1 MNNINELLVNTPE
14 YTLIKEFDN
23 LSERML
29 KEFDNDLTIVFD
41 TSVWK
46 YKVIS
51 IKNLIATGIAEVY
64 VIPKNMV
71 NDAII
76 YFLKS
81 FDGNIIRSKYIT
93 RYEETQNLYKRAE
106 RKRKKEHEIRD
117 HIRRIRRNLG
127 EQVV

>member
-1 MNNINELLVNTPE
+1 MDTIKELLLNTPE
-14 YTLIKEFDN
+14 YTLVNEFDD
-23 LSERML
+23 LSLRML

-46 YKVIS
+46 YKVVS
-51 IKNLIATGIAEVY
+51 IKNLHATGLAEVY
-64 VIPKNMV
+64 VVPKEMV

-81 FDGNIIRSKYIT
+81 FDGNLIRSKYYT

-106 RKRKKEHEIRD
+106 RERKKNHEIRD

-127 EQVV
+127 EQV